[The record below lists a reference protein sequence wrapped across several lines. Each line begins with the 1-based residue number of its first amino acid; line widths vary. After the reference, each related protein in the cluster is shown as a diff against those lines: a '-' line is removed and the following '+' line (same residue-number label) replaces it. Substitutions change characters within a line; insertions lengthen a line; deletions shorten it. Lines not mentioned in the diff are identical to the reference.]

1 MKNISKIIKRIVRPL
16 ALSLAF
22 VIMTGSVAYA
32 SDINITLVDASKDG
46 LKISDNNFF
55 AAFNGIVPGETKRQD
70 LIFTNTFGQNAT
82 FYVWSEAM
90 ELGSLQRELM
100 EKLTLK
106 LKNGDRVLYT
116 CNLAEV
122 IQRKDLCTLKKNQS
136 TVISMYMT
144 MPEDIDNTYAGQ
156 TINAK
161 WYVGVD
167 VKDDDS
173 GGGSG
178 GSGSG
183 GGGSHSGGGSSGGP
197 GKETLPTVIETVP
210 AETIPETDPVR
221 PTDPYGNEI
230 ETTAD
235 NTGGEDTAG
244 NEDNSSEETGRIDVI
259 ADIDPNLVDGKDIV
273 LILED
278 ENGKQ
283 HHVYLYA
290 QNGFEASVLLPAG
303 VYKVIKAFVVGDEEG
318 LLYPLVVKEGYI
330 TIGSTGI
337 SSITISMGE
346 AGAQMNVELT
356 EHVNVEANKTQSNSL
371 LYVILIGG
379 LFIII
384 LIIFIILKRKN
395 NKEDDYNDD

>member
-1 MKNISKIIKRIVRPL
+1 MKLILKNRIKLISLLFAFI
-16 ALSLAF
+16 LAF
-22 VIMTGSVAYA
+22 SSVAYA
-32 SDINITLVDASKDG
+32 ADINITLVDASKDG

-173 GGGSG
+173 DGGSG
-178 GSGSG
+178 WCGSG
-183 GGGSHSGGGSSGGP
+183 
-197 GKETLPTVIETVP
+197 
-210 AETIPETDPVR
+210 
-221 PTDPYGNEI
+221 
-230 ETTAD
+230 
-235 NTGGEDTAG
+235 
-244 NEDNSSEETGRIDVI
+244 
-259 ADIDPNLVDGKDIV
+259 IV
-273 LILED
+273 CC
-278 ENGKQ
+278 
-283 HHVYLYA
+283 
-290 QNGFEASVLLPAG
+290 SR
-303 VYKVIKAFVVGDEEG
+303 
-318 LLYPLVVKEGYI
+318 
-330 TIGSTGI
+330 
-337 SSITISMGE
+337 
-346 AGAQMNVELT
+346 LT
-356 EHVNVEANKTQSNSL
+356 RWS
-371 LYVILIGG
+371 
-379 LFIII
+379 
-384 LIIFIILKRKN
+384 R
-395 NKEDDYNDD
+395 